1 MLVIFVQGSF
11 KCDVTLF
18 PSVFYPLPPPC
29 HALSHLAKLWYPLA
43 SCDVTFLQILPPPCC
58 YTYKN
63 CCETIVFIWL
73 KSSVKMIVFLGKC
86 VSGHSSVESNWHLVL
101 VPSSSNSWK
110 KPTLFISIHSF
121 LKTCL
126 TKLCEVTFSYQ
137 APLPALLL
145 CHTLSG
151 VTWHLNVP
159 YY

>member
-1 MLVIFVQGSF
+1 MISPGQ
-11 KCDVTLF
+11 
-18 PSVFYPLPPPC
+18 
-29 HALSHLAKLWYPLA
+29 LWR
-43 SCDVTFLQILPPPCC
+43 QILPPPSWC

-63 CCETIVFIWL
+63 GCETIVFICL
-73 KSSVKMIVFLGKC
+73 KSSVKMIAFLGKC

-137 APLPALLL
+137 APSLPCFYVTL
-145 CHTLSG
+145 CHKSEYPLPPLGCDVTLERPLTSCQ
-151 VTWHLNVP
+151 VSEKSLERFP
-159 YY
+159 RSIRD

>member
-1 MLVIFVQGSF
+1 MVIRGRSSVTSHFFRQFFTPSLPLV
-11 KCDVTLF
+11 T
-18 PSVFYPLPPPC
+18 PC
-29 HALSHLAKLWYPLA
+29 HTLLNYDIPWPV
-43 SCDVTFLQILPPPCC
+43 VTSNFAPPSWC

-63 CCETIVFIWL
+63 GCETIVFICL
-73 KSSVKMIVFLGKC
+73 KSSVKMSAFLGKC